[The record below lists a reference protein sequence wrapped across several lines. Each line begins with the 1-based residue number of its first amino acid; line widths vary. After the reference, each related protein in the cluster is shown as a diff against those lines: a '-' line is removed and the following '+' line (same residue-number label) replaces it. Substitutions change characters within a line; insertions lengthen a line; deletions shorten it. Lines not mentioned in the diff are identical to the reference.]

1 MFRQDCSHHLLTTIL
16 PFWENLTDWERGGWF
31 GYVNHDLF
39 VERGAHKGCI
49 LNSRILWT
57 FSTAARVTG
66 DKSLLRYARHAFAF
80 LPHFEDTERGGVY
93 WSVTADGEPLDKT
106 KHTYCQAFAIYATL
120 ASFGFFDKEE
130 LKTLNRLG
138 TKLPSHCNMLL
149 TPGVDM
155 TAGSLGQGISCGV
168 GLAIGSKLRNDG
180 AKIYV
185 IVGDG
190 ECQEGQVWEAAML
203 AAHKKLDNLVVLV
216 DNNKMQIDGL
226 TENVCGIE
234 DVASKF
240 DAFGFNTV
248 RVNGNDEEEIDRALC
263 EADNVKG
270 RPTCIVMDTVKGEGV
285 SIFKNMGF
293 ANHSCNV
300 SAEQLETA
308 LAELED

>member
-1 MFRQDCSHHLLTTIL
+1 
-16 PFWENLTDWERGGWF
+16 
-31 GYVNHDLF
+31 
-39 VERGAHKGCI
+39 
-49 LNSRILWT
+49 
-57 FSTAARVTG
+57 
-66 DKSLLRYARHAFAF
+66 
-80 LPHFEDTERGGVY
+80 
-93 WSVTADGEPLDKT
+93 
-106 KHTYCQAFAIYATL
+106 
-120 ASFGFFDKEE
+120 
-130 LKTLNRLG
+130 
-138 TKLPSHCNMLL
+138 MLL

-248 RVNGNDEEEIDRALC
+248 RVNGNDEEEI
-263 EADNVKG
+263 VKG

>member
-1 MFRQDCSHHLLTTIL
+1 M
-16 PFWENLTDWERGGWF
+16 
-31 GYVNHDLF
+31 
-39 VERGAHKGCI
+39 
-49 LNSRILWT
+49 
-57 FSTAARVTG
+57 TAAARTGCCAGALSARLRTTQNYVT
-66 DKSLLRYARHAFAF
+66 RR
-80 LPHFEDTERGGVY
+80 
-93 WSVTADGEPLDKT
+93 
-106 KHTYCQAFAIYATL
+106 
-120 ASFGFFDKEE
+120 
-130 LKTLNRLG
+130 
-138 TKLPSHCNMLL
+138 
-149 TPGVDM
+149 
-155 TAGSLGQGISCGV
+155 
-168 GLAIGSKLRNDG
+168 
-180 AKIYV
+180 
-185 IVGDG
+185 
-190 ECQEGQVWEAAML
+190 ECQGQVWEAAML

-308 LAELED
+308 LAFVRAKRPVVVFAAAVDAG

>member
-1 MFRQDCSHHLLTTIL
+1 MEQ
-16 PFWENLTDWERGGWF
+16 
-31 GYVNHDLF
+31 
-39 VERGAHKGCI
+39 
-49 LNSRILWT
+49 
-57 FSTAARVTG
+57 
-66 DKSLLRYARHAFAF
+66 
-80 LPHFEDTERGGVY
+80 
-93 WSVTADGEPLDKT
+93 
-106 KHTYCQAFAIYATL
+106 
-120 ASFGFFDKEE
+120 
-130 LKTLNRLG
+130 
-138 TKLPSHCNMLL
+138 TKLKALELNAAKARLYGVQMVHDAASGHPGGSMSCMDVLTYLYFAEMHVDPKNPHDPDRDRFVMSKGHCSPALYGVLAEAGFIPKEDIKTFRHIDSYLQGHPDMKGVN
-149 TPGVDM
+149 GVDM
-155 TAGSLGQGISCGV
+155 STGSLGQGISAACGMAV
-168 GLAIGSKLRNDG
+168 SGKMDG
-180 AKIYV
+180 KSCRVYTML
-185 IVGDG
+185 GDG
-190 ECQEGQVWEAAML
+190 EIEEGQVWEAAML

>member
-1 MFRQDCSHHLLTTIL
+1 
-16 PFWENLTDWERGGWF
+16 
-31 GYVNHDLF
+31 
-39 VERGAHKGCI
+39 
-49 LNSRILWT
+49 
-57 FSTAARVTG
+57 
-66 DKSLLRYARHAFAF
+66 
-80 LPHFEDTERGGVY
+80 
-93 WSVTADGEPLDKT
+93 
-106 KHTYCQAFAIYATL
+106 
-120 ASFGFFDKEE
+120 
-130 LKTLNRLG
+130 
-138 TKLPSHCNMLL
+138 
-149 TPGVDM
+149 M

-168 GLAIGSKLRNDG
+168 GLAIGSKLRKDG

-203 AAHKKLDNLVVLV
+203 AAHKKLDNLVVMV

-234 DVASKF
+234 DIAAKF

-248 RVNGNDEEEIDRALC
+248 RVNGNDEEELDRALC

-285 SIFKNMGF
+285 SIFRNMGF

-300 SAEQLETA
+300 SKEQLETA